1 MRMKFIRNSLYI
13 VFNGG
18 ISFSSGAV
26 ALNSTIIEIITKA
39 TAKYI

>member
-1 MRMKFIRNSLYI
+1 MMIEFVRNSLNI

-18 ISFSSGAV
+18 ISCSSGAV
-26 ALNSTIIEIITKA
+26 ALNSTITELITKA